1 MGWFKNPFKRGP
13 LPDQPLAI
21 STFDKTQGALH
32 SLRRGMWVVLR
43 GPSAKRGILTALSPE
58 GMARVMLVHPVS
70 GENEIELDI
79 PASAVRQAKHAE
91 IPQDRRP
98 PKGQAVNLGYAV
110 E

>member
-1 MGWFKNPFKRGP
+1 MKWFKNPFKREP
-13 LPDQPLAI
+13 LPDHPLAI

-32 SLRRGMWVVLR
+32 ALRRGMWVVLR

-58 GMARVMLVHPVS
+58 GMARVMLVHPVT
-70 GENEIELDI
+70 GENEIELDV
-79 PASAVRQAKHAE
+79 PASAVRQAKFAE

-98 PKGQAVNLGYAV
+98 AKSLAVNLGYGV

>member
-1 MGWFKNPFKRGP
+1 MKWFKNPFKREP
-13 LPDQPLAI
+13 LPDHPLAI

-32 SLRRGMWVVLR
+32 ALRRGMWVSLR

-58 GMARVMLVHPVS
+58 GMARVMLVHPVT
-70 GENEIELDI
+70 GENEIELDV
-79 PASAVRQAKHAE
+79 PASAVRQAMYAE

-98 PKGQAVNLGYAV
+98 AKALAINLGYRV

>member
-1 MGWFKNPFKRGP
+1 MKWLKNIFAREPQ
-13 LPDQPLAI
+13 PDHPLAV

-32 SLRRGMWVVLR
+32 ALRRGMWVTVR

-58 GMARVMLVHPVS
+58 GMARVMFVHPVT

-79 PASAVRQAKHAE
+79 PANTVRQAAYME
-91 IPQDRRP
+91 IPEARRCD
-98 PKGQAVNLGYAV
+98 KTTAFRLGYKV